1 MADGRPRLPTPGAK
15 RAIVVGAGSFG
26 TAVAVLLARG
36 GFRTTLQTRTAEQ
49 AGGCWPTARTAST
62 CRASSFRASCAI
74 ESVEA
79 GLGRADYVFLGA
91 ALAAASA
98 T

>member
-1 MADGRPRLPTPGAK
+1 V
-15 RAIVVGAGSFG
+15 VVGAGSFG

-49 AGGCWPTARTAST
+49 CARLEADRENRVYLPGLS
-62 CRASSFRASCAI
+62 CRASCA
-74 ESVEA
+74 SNRP
-79 GLGRADYVFLGA
+79 GRGS
-91 ALAAASA
+91 AASTTSSWASRRAPSA